1 MRGLAEYCAVNETMV
16 VELPKSFQNGDKQLE
31 APICAFDAT
40 RIWVAHERCH
50 DELKRMPDAERRLA
64 KDLNERMGFK
74 GDGVLVVYG
83 QGCVPLSLSN
93 GVGARSRAGA
103 DARTPLLPLALPAR
117 SGFAKVALDTIKMAK
132 QDRKVILVAT
142 SDRWSAGDYG
152 LKDECLVV
160 VGKHNVADE
169 LKKLGGA
176 QGVMCASRLSLS
188 RGC

>member
-1 MRGLAEYCAVNETMV
+1 MRGVLEHHAVSESAI
-16 VELPKSFQNGDKQLE
+16 VELSKVFHPGDKELE

-103 DARTPLLPLALPAR
+103 DARTPSSLSPCPPAAALPRSRSTRSRWPSRTAR
-117 SGFAKVALDTIKMAK
+117 
-132 QDRKVILVAT
+132 
-142 SDRWSAGDYG
+142 
-152 LKDECLVV
+152 
-160 VGKHNVADE
+160 
-169 LKKLGGA
+169 
-176 QGVMCASRLSLS
+176 
-188 RGC
+188 

>member
-1 MRGLAEYCAVNETMV
+1 MRGLAEYCAVNESMV
-16 VELPKSFQNGDKQLE
+16 VEMPKGFHSGDKQLE

-83 QGCVPLSLSN
+83 EGCVPLSFSF

-103 DARTPLLPLALPAR
+103 DARTPSSLSPCPPAAALPRSRSTRSRWPSRTAR
-117 SGFAKVALDTIKMAK
+117 
-132 QDRKVILVAT
+132 
-142 SDRWSAGDYG
+142 
-152 LKDECLVV
+152 
-160 VGKHNVADE
+160 
-169 LKKLGGA
+169 
-176 QGVMCASRLSLS
+176 
-188 RGC
+188 